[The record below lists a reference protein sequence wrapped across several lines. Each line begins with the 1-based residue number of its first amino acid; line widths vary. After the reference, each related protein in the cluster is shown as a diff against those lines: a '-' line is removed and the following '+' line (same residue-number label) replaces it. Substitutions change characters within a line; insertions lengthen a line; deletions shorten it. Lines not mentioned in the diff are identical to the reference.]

1 MKAQLDFNDYPDI
14 VEGDIFWRPPPSAL
28 QQVPQLYE
36 RATSALY
43 MLFLSGGSDIPIRD
57 GVPAALH
64 VAMHVRA
71 ALTEFVG
78 IEEAMKNAGHAYRI
92 TSSASPLLHFMRMLR
107 NYQIHIGS
115 QPMARRTVDIIFGGK
130 DAVIEVAT
138 IDNLHADDFMQ
149 LDTMRK
155 YNSYSRN
162 EVERMID
169 LFREQQE
176 RLGVYEILR
185 QGTNRLIYEVLQ
197 HI

>member
-1 MKAQLDFNDYPDI
+1 MKTQLDFNDYPNI
-14 VEGDIFWRPPPSAL
+14 VEGDIFWRAPPSAL
-28 QQVPQLYE
+28 QKVPQLYE
-36 RATSALY
+36 RATSSLY
-43 MLFLSGGSDIPIRD
+43 MLFLSGGSDIPLRD

-92 TSSASPLLHFMRMLR
+92 THSTSPLLHFMRMLR
-107 NYQIHIGS
+107 NYQIHIGT
-115 QPMARRTVDIIFGGK
+115 QPMASKTVEIIFGGS

-138 IDNLHADDFMQ
+138 IDNLLADDFMQ
-149 LDTMRK
+149 LDTIRK

-162 EVERMID
+162 EVERMIA

-185 QGTNRLIYEVLQ
+185 QGANRLIHEVLQ
-197 HI
+197 HL

>member
-28 QQVPQLYE
+28 QKVPQFYE

-43 MLFLSGGSDIPIRD
+43 MLFLSGGSDIPLRD

-92 TSSASPLLHFMRMLR
+92 TNSTSPLLHFMRMLR
-107 NYQIHIGS
+107 NYQIHIGT
-115 QPMARRTVDIIFGGK
+115 QPMARKTIEIVFGGS
-130 DAVIEVAT
+130 DAVIEIAT
-138 IDNLHADDFMQ
+138 VDNLRTDDFMQ
-149 LDTMRK
+149 LDTIKK

-162 EVERMID
+162 AVERMIE
-169 LFREQQE
+169 LFRDQQE
-176 RLGVYEILR
+176 RLGVYEILK
-185 QGTNRLIYEVLQ
+185 QGTNRLIHEVLQ
-197 HI
+197 VI

>member
-1 MKAQLDFNDYPDI
+1 MKVQLDFDDYPDI
-14 VEGDIFWRPPPSAL
+14 VEGDIFWRPPSTAL
-28 QQVPQLYE
+28 QTVPQLYE
-36 RATSALY
+36 RAASSLY
-43 MLFLSGGSDIPIRD
+43 MLFLSGGADIPLRD

-92 TSSASPLLHFMRMLR
+92 TNSTSPLLHFMRMLR
-107 NYQIHIGS
+107 NYQIHIGT
-115 QPMARRTVDIIFGGK
+115 QPMASKTVEIIFGGS

-138 IDNLHADDFMQ
+138 IDNLRADDFMQ
-149 LDTMRK
+149 LDTIRK
-155 YNSYSRN
+155 HNSYDRY

-169 LFREQQE
+169 LFRAQQE

-185 QGTNRLIYEVLQ
+185 QGTNRLISEVTQLL
-197 HI
+197 

>member
-43 MLFLSGGSDIPIRD
+43 MLFLSGGSDIPIRN
-57 GVPAALH
+57 GVPGELH

-92 TSSASPLLHFMRMLR
+92 TNSTSPLLHFMRMLR
-107 NYQIHIGS
+107 NYQIHIGT
-115 QPMARRTVDIIFGGK
+115 QPMARKTVGIVFGGS
-130 DAVIEVAT
+130 DAVMDIA
-138 IDNLHADDFMQ
+138 IINNLRADDFMQ
-149 LDTMRK
+149 LEAIRK
-155 YNSYSRN
+155 YSSYSRN
-162 EVERMID
+162 EVERMIE
-169 LFREQQE
+169 LFCAQQE

-185 QGTNRLIYEVLQ
+185 QGTNRLIHEVLKL
-197 HI
+197 I

>member
-14 VEGDIFWRPPPSAL
+14 TEGDIFWRPPPSAL

-78 IEEAMKNAGHAYRI
+78 IEEAMKNADTPIGLRA
-92 TSSASPLLHFMRMLR
+92 AQVHFF
-107 NYQIHIGS
+107 ISCGC
-115 QPMARRTVDIIFGGK
+115 F
-130 DAVIEVAT
+130 AT
-138 IDNLHADDFMQ
+138 IKSTLVASQ
-149 LDTMRK
+149 W
-155 YNSYSRN
+155 
-162 EVERMID
+162 
-169 LFREQQE
+169 QE
-176 RLGVYEILR
+176 RPWI
-185 QGTNRLIYEVLQ
+185 
-197 HI
+197 

>member
-1 MKAQLDFNDYPDI
+1 MKVKLDFNDHPDI
-14 VEGDIFWRPPPSAL
+14 VEGDIFWRPPPTVL
-28 QQVPQLYE
+28 QTVPQLYE
-36 RATSALY
+36 RATSSLY
-43 MLFLSGGSDIPIRD
+43 MLFLSGGGGVPLRE

-92 TSSASPLLHFMRMLR
+92 TNSTSPLLHFMRMLR
-107 NYQIHIGS
+107 NYQIHIGT
-115 QPMARRTVDIIFGGK
+115 QPMASKTVEIIFGGS

-138 IDNLHADDFMQ
+138 IDNLRADDFMQ
-149 LDTMRK
+149 LDTIK
-155 YNSYSRN
+155 KHNSYSRD

-169 LFREQQE
+169 LFRTQQE

-185 QGTNRLIYEVLQ
+185 QGTNRLVHEVLQ
-197 HI
+197 LI